1 MYTLWQCVREWDDPM
16 DGDGDE
22 IGWCFE
28 GPHHD
33 SDTEDDT
40 D

>member
-1 MYTLWQCVREWDDPM
+1 MLQQSSLNM

-22 IGWCFE
+22 IG